1 MAQWGREERAAWPPY
16 MPIYSYTGVAVG
28 ILCTL
33 FFLWQNLHFWQTP
46 LQRSYATEYIRSKFD
61 AQLHQHGKYRLI
73 YLGGSKRAARLAL
86 PSDFIDG
93 LTLLPG
99 GKSVPVMLSPA
110 ARTQGYRFFYRAPSV
125 SYRDASLYRWLR
137 LAIFGGEGILRLYT
151 ASLAEGLLL
160 LVAILC
166 YTGRLDYFRI
176 KELKY
181 GRRLKGPEMVSPK
194 QFNEIL
200 KGTGLG
206 IRTNERNV
214 TLRIPEMAE
223 AKHIQVM
230 GDTGAGKTTL
240 LFQMLRQI
248 EARGESAIVYDP
260 AGEFIQ
266 CFYREGRGDVVLN
279 PMDARCPYWSPSSEL
294 RTPAEARTIAAS
306 LYQPNSKNKG
316 EFFTETPQKIFARLL
331 LYRPTPHQLAEWM
344 ANEEEIDKRV
354 EGTPMK
360 SMIAKGA
367 QQQRS
372 GVLGSLGLTADGLLL
387 LPTRETAKTE
397 WSATKWA
404 EKRQG
409 WIFLSGKKSER
420 EALRPLH
427 SLWIDLLILRL
438 LELPEPGQK
447 RAWFVLDEVASLQ
460 RLPQFHT
467 ALTEGRKS
475 NNPIIFGYQGKA
487 QVEDTYAQLAEVMLS
502 QPATKF
508 ILKTAEPKAAK
519 WASELLGEVEI
530 ERVKETHVHGNR
542 HGRSFTVDRQ
552 IEPLVM
558 GSEIEGLADLHSFV
572 KLGNYVSRFSF
583 PRMAL
588 PPIAPAFVPRTVG
601 PEVMWLDTPGP
612 AILPDAV
619 ELLQDPEDE
628 PATLAEQE
636 PAAAPDPPGE
646 NKQAAKEQQSVGP
659 DLTLSP
665 ELERKFQAFR
675 ERYEAHRQARE
686 PANCEPK
693 QEPEEVNT
701 TTDQP
706 AEPVPAGFGRAE
718 L

>member
-1 MAQWGREERAAWPPY
+1 MATQWGRDERVAWPPY
-16 MPIYSYTGVAVG
+16 MPIYSYAGLAAG
-28 ILCTL
+28 LLCAA
-33 FFLWQNLHFWQTP
+33 FFLWQNYRFWQTP
-46 LQRSYATEYIRSKFD
+46 LQRSYATEYVRSQLG
-61 AQLHQHGKYRLI
+61 AQFHQHGQYRLL
-73 YLGGSKRAARLAL
+73 YLGGKRAPRLAL
-86 PSDFIDG
+86 PGDFVDG
-93 LTLLPG
+93 TTLLPG
-99 GKSVPVMLSPA
+99 GASVPVMLSPT
-110 ARTQGYRFFYRAPSV
+110 ARAQGYQFFYRAPAE
-125 SYRDASLYRWLR
+125 SYGDASMYRWLR
-137 LAIFGGEGILRLYT
+137 LAIFGGSGVLRIY
-151 ASLAEGLLL
+151 AISLAEGLLS

-166 YTGRLDYFRI
+166 YTGRLDVARI
-176 KELKY
+176 KALKY
-181 GRRLKGPEMVSPK
+181 GRRLKGPQLVSPR
-194 QFNEIL
+194 QFNKIL
-200 KGTGLG
+200 GGTGLG

-214 TLRIPEMAE
+214 ILRIPEMAE
-223 AKHIQVM
+223 SKHIQVM

-248 EARGESAIVYDP
+248 EDRGESAIVYDP

-266 CFYREGRGDVVLN
+266 CFYRESRGDVVLN

-331 LYRPTPHQLAEWM
+331 LYRPSPHQLADWM

-387 LPTRETAKTE
+387 LPTREHAKTE
-397 WSATKWA
+397 WSATQWA

-438 LELPEPGQK
+438 LELPEPGQR

-558 GSEIEGLADLHSFV
+558 GSEIEGLEDLHSFV

-588 PPIAPAFVPRTVG
+588 PTIAPAFVPRTAE
-601 PEVMWLDTPGP
+601 PALMWLD
-612 AILPDAV
+612 V
-619 ELLQDPEDE
+619 PE
-628 PATLAEQE
+628 A
-636 PAAAPDPPGE
+636 AAAPAIPE
-646 NKQAAKEQQSVGP
+646 KA
-659 DLTLSP
+659 TLP
-665 ELERKFQAFR
+665 
-675 ERYEAHRQARE
+675 
-686 PANCEPK
+686 
-693 QEPEEVNT
+693 QEPEAETGTPPDQIFLT
-701 TTDQP
+701 TPPP
-706 AEPVPAGFGRAE
+706 AYLSGTEI
-718 L
+718 